1 MCTAIMK
8 GDLFG
13 RTFDLDRSYGE
24 RVVISPRGFG
34 ASFLRD
40 ITGESAMAIMGIGC
54 VREGKPLYYDG
65 MNEKGL
71 CMAALNFPESARYLP
86 PESGKL
92 NVASFELI
100 PRVLGFCGTLD
111 GALELIEKMN
121 ITPDSFSSELPP
133 TPLHWM
139 LSQMGRAA
147 VVEATEEGIKIYED
161 SIGVLTNEPP
171 LPYQHAFLSN
181 FASLSPLPP
190 KSLWLPQLRPYGN
203 GTGAVGLPGDY
214 SPSSRFVRAAFL
226 LATVAECQK
235 EEEVSRFFHI
245 TDSISI
251 PEGCV
256 INENGRPM
264 TTRYTVCYDTAAR
277 EICYTTAENR
287 RIRRLT
293 AEMLSM
299 PSLTEIGIYGKE
311 DALSIDPSVR

>member
-121 ITPDSFSSELPP
+121 ITPI
-133 TPLHWM
+133 LH
-139 LSQMGRAA
+139 
-147 VVEATEEGIKIYED
+147 
-161 SIGVLTNEPP
+161 
-171 LPYQHAFLSN
+171 
-181 FASLSPLPP
+181 
-190 KSLWLPQLRPYGN
+190 
-203 GTGAVGLPGDY
+203 
-214 SPSSRFVRAAFL
+214 
-226 LATVAECQK
+226 
-235 EEEVSRFFHI
+235 
-245 TDSISI
+245 
-251 PEGCV
+251 
-256 INENGRPM
+256 
-264 TTRYTVCYDTAAR
+264 
-277 EICYTTAENR
+277 
-287 RIRRLT
+287 
-293 AEMLSM
+293 
-299 PSLTEIGIYGKE
+299 
-311 DALSIDPSVR
+311 